1 MSSTP
6 AWALRAVAE
15 RLVLRCLW
23 LTALSAAL
31 LGAAAQ
37 PDTLIGHITLDEV
50 VIRARSEGFDVPT
63 FVQQVRTDTSFHK
76 AFLNTRYHPHNVVSR
91 LAVRGKEEREL
102 ARSHVRGRLVRS
114 GERATLVLD
123 SVAESGRLRDRRGD
137 HRYLTAEMY
146 EEVFFPKGS
155 FKADNTVAGRRLE
168 LERGGRVERY
178 KSELKKFMF
187 DPGSEIASVPFIGD
201 KLALYDASMAAYYAH
216 RIWSDDRKGRSCWV
230 FSSNALPDSDPDD
243 TVIKEMDTWFDKE
256 SGLVMARNYRIAHRS
271 LFLDFDIRI
280 AVENQVMEGQP
291 VPVSVVYEGDWDIPF
306 AKREIVRFD
315 LHYSDW
321 KIIR

>member
-6 AWALRAVAE
+6 AWVLRAVAD

-37 PDTLIGHITLDEV
+37 ADTLIGHITLDEV
-50 VIRARSEGFDVPT
+50 VIRAQSEGFDVPT

-91 LAVRGKEEREL
+91 LAVRGKEEREV
-102 ARSHVRGRLVRS
+102 ARSYIRGHLERH

-123 SVAESGRLRDRRGD
+123 SVAETGRLRDRSGKY
-137 HRYLTAEMY
+137 RYLTAEMY
-146 EEVFFPKGS
+146 AEVFFPEGS
-155 FKADNTVAGRRLE
+155 YKADNTVAGRKLE
-168 LERGGRVERY
+168 VERGGRIERY

-201 KLALYDASMAAYYAH
+201 KLALYDASMAPYYTH
-216 RIWSDDRKGRSCWV
+216 RIWSDERNGRSCWV
-230 FSSNALPDSDPDD
+230 FSSDALPDSDPDD
-243 TVIKEMDTWFDKE
+243 TVIKEMDTWFDQE
-256 SGLVMARNYRIAHRS
+256 SGLVMARTYRIAHRS
-271 LFLDFDIRI
+271 LVLDFDIRI
-280 AVENQVMEGQP
+280 AVENQVREGQL
-291 VPVSVVYEGDWDIPF
+291 VPVSVLYEGDWDIPF

-315 LHYSDW
+315 LRYSDW
-321 KIIR
+321 EILR

>member
-1 MSSTP
+1 MRCVWLATVL
-6 AWALRAVAE
+6 AAV
-15 RLVLRCLW
+15 LQ
-23 LTALSAAL
+23 
-31 LGAAAQ
+31 AAAQ

-50 VIRARSEGFDVPT
+50 VIRARSEGFDVST

-76 AFLNTRYHPHNVVSR
+76 AFLNTRYHPHRIVSR
-91 LAVRGKEEREL
+91 LAVRGKKEL
-102 ARSHVRGRLVRS
+102 EQARSHVRGRLVRS

-123 SVAESGRLRDRRGD
+123 SVAESGRLRDRKGD

-216 RIWSDDRKGRSCWV
+216 RIWSNDRNGRSCWV
-230 FSSNALPDSDPDD
+230 FSSNALADSDPDD

-256 SGLVMARNYRIAHRS
+256 SGLVMARTYRIAHRS

-321 KIIR
+321 QIIR

>member
-6 AWALRAVAE
+6 AWVPRAAVD

-23 LTALSAAL
+23 LAALSAVVPL
-31 LGAAAQ
+31 VAAQ

-50 VIRARSEGFDVPT
+50 VIRAQSEGFDMST

-76 AFLNTRYHPHNVVSR
+76 AFLNTRYHPHGLVSR

-102 ARSHVRGRLVRS
+102 ARSFIRCHLERN

-123 SVAESGRLRDRRGD
+123 SVSETGRLRDRSGKY
-137 HRYLTAEMY
+137 RYLTAEMY
-146 EEVFFPKGS
+146 AEVFFPQGS
-155 FKADNTVAGRRLE
+155 YKADNTVAGRKLE
-168 LERGGRVERY
+168 LERGGRIQRY

-201 KLALYDASMAAYYAH
+201 KLALYDASMAPYYTH
-216 RIWSDDRKGRSCWV
+216 RIWSDERNGRSCWV
-230 FSSNALPDSDPDD
+230 FSSDALPERDPDD

-256 SGLVMARNYRIAHRS
+256 SGLVMARTYRISHGS
-271 LFLDFDIRI
+271 LILDFDIRI
-280 AVENQVMEGQP
+280 AVENQVLEGQL
-291 VPVSVVYEGDWDIPF
+291 VPAKVTYEGDWDIPF

-315 LHYSDW
+315 LLYSDW
-321 KIIR
+321 DVR